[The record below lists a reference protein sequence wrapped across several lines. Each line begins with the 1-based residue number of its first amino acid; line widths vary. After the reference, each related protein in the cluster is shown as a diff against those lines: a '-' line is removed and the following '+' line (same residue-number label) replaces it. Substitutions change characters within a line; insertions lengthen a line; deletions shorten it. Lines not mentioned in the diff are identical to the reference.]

1 MKRPMAVR
9 IEIFAAPGCNACAQA
24 RTLLKAVAEEFDEV
38 SWREVDVV
46 QEVDYAVA
54 LGILA
59 TPAIAIDGEL
69 VFASLPNARKLRA
82 ELARRCARDPR

>member
-1 MKRPMAVR
+1 MAVK
-9 IEIFAAPGCNACAQA
+9 IEVFAAPGCRACAQA
-24 RTLLKAVAEEFDEV
+24 RALLKTVAAEFDGV

-82 ELARRCARDPR
+82 ELARRCGRDPR